1 MEKEDKTDVSPG
13 QAARKGGHKGSPV
26 PTSPL
31 SLKRRQQGVTDV
43 GGPGKW
49 DPSPPSRYR
58 RPKAES

>member
-43 GGPGKW
+43 GGAREMGPE
-49 DPSPPSRYR
+49 P
-58 RPKAES
+58 AQ